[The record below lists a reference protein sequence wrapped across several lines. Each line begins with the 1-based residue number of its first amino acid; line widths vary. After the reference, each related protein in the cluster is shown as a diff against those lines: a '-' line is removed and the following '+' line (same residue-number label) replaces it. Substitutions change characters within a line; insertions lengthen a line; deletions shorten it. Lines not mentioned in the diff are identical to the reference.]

1 MTMRSCTVHN
11 REVRA
16 RADLTAH
23 FLHFMRTERDDMQV
37 RAEALAQVLCA
48 RSSKSRPS
56 ESKHPTLPAAN
67 VRGVIEAA
75 G

>member
-48 RSSKSRPS
+48 RSSKS
-56 ESKHPTLPAAN
+56 A
-67 VRGVIEAA
+67 
-75 G
+75 